1 VIDRSLKKDAKAA
14 KTLLQQM
21 INIIRYRREVR
32 QGIELLGGAH
42 QRVGMGKEEEEEE
55 EDEEEELKKKK
66 KKKSSACKFCIL

>member
-32 QGIELLGGAH
+32 LGIELLGGAH

-55 EDEEEELKKKK
+55 EDEEEEEEEEELKN
-66 KKKSSACKFCIL
+66 

>member
-55 EDEEEELKKKK
+55 EDEEEEEEEEELKN
-66 KKKSSACKFCIL
+66 

>member
-32 QGIELLGGAH
+32 QGIELLGGPI
-42 QRVGMGKEEEEEE
+42 KELEWE
-55 EDEEEELKKKK
+55 KKKK
-66 KKKSSACKFCIL
+66 KKKKMKKKKKKKN